1 MLLLATSSLP
11 DSPGWLYEIKLD
23 GYRAIGFKTGG
34 KAYLRSRNN
43 KDFNARYPAI
53 AKALEKLPAETVI
66 DGEVVALG
74 PSGRPSFNALQNSA
88 SSAQPIYF
96 YAFDLLVLAGRDV
109 RSQPLEVRRELLR
122 TKVLPKVSGPV
133 RYSPDLEASLP
144 DLIQSVRDQ
153 KFEGLVAKR
162 KDSLYE
168 SGLRSGAWLKM
179 RVNVRQEFVI
189 GGYTP
194 GPKNFDALIFGY
206 YDGEKLIYVARCR
219 NGFTPA
225 LREQVFK
232 RFRGLQITACPFAN
246 LPEAKSGRWGV
257 GLTKAKM
264 KDCRWLTPELVAQVE
279 FAEWTPDEH
288 LRHGKFVALRE
299 DKKARDVVREAAGLA
314 NGAEDGVSFP

>member
-11 DSPGWLYEIKLD
+11 DSAQWAYELKLD

-43 KDFNARYPAI
+43 KDFNTRCPAI
-53 AKALEKLPAETVI
+53 AKALEKLPDETVI
-66 DGEVVALG
+66 DGEVVALD

-109 RSQPLEVRRELLR
+109 RSQPLVARRDLLR
-122 TKVLPKVSGPV
+122 TKVLAHLSEPI
-133 RYSPDLEASLP
+133 RYSPELEASLP

-153 KFEGLVAKR
+153 HFEGLVAKR
-162 KDSLYE
+162 KDSPYE
-168 SGLRSGAWLKM
+168 SGQRSGAWLKM
-179 RVNVRQEFVI
+179 RMNRGQEFVI

-206 YDGEKLIYVARCR
+206 YDGAKLIYVARCR

-225 LREQVFK
+225 LRAQLFK
-232 RFRGLQITACPFAN
+232 RFRGLEVTECPFSN

-257 GLTKAKM
+257 GLTATKL
-264 KDCRWLTPELVAQVE
+264 KDCRWLNPELVAQVE
-279 FAEWTPDEH
+279 FAEWTPDDH
-288 LRHGKFVALRE
+288 LRHAKFVGLRE
-299 DKKARDVVREAAGLA
+299 DKNARDVLREPTRDQ
-314 NGAEDGVSFP
+314 E